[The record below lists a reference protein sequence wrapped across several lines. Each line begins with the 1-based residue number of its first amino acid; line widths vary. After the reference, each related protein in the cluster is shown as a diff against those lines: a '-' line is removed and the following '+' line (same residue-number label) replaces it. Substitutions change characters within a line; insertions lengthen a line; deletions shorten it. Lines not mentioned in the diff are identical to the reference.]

1 MTNCIVNLSEQ
12 KNTLCDT
19 LQFFKGLGGGMNH

>member
-1 MTNCIVNLSEQ
+1 MTNCIVNLSVQ

-19 LQFFKGLGGGMNH
+19 LQFSKGLGGVMNH